1 MKRRQSRRRLGSGGV
16 AFKPAGEARVEPPAI
31 QEVLE
36 ALQRREAEM
45 AARERVLRRS
55 RGWREELLEVLAQ
68 DRQDREEGS

>member
-1 MKRRQSRRRLGSGGV
+1 
-16 AFKPAGEARVEPPAI
+16 VEPPAI